1 MVVPQDTTDLL
12 SLTIHC
18 AVTYNPHMPK
28 NREPLPDF
36 ADVQV
41 RLKPVLGVAPGLY
54 LAVLYALALAALFF
68 LALVL
73 PGLKANGTRVSFATH
88 PAGAGVWVDGR
99 YLGATPCEGF
109 VPRGERTV
117 ELRKAFYRTTTIK
130 QKFAGRVLGSLFFPR
145 RAAVRAELPVSD
157 PQGLASWS
165 AGQVAQWGLLREFSP
180 AYPLP
185 PLLRESVASLARLR
199 TPDGIARARTLL
211 LEGVATTDSEAELR
225 EVIAAAAAY
234 AARGGLLTPAA
245 VVRLLR
251 EGVALERGAA
261 SLPSWAALAL
271 DSDDPLHA
279 RLLALPQM
287 TAHTQRVLA
296 AARAYDSAP
305 AVDSPLGP
313 LAVAGVRF
321 LPVPGG
327 VQIVGRTAADAAAR
341 LDAYLP
347 VPVRV
352 EPFLLGETEV
362 TRDQYAQFL
371 AAEPRWADRMA
382 LVRDGLATLQYLE
395 GWEGAHFPTGTGN
408 LPVVGVSRHA
418 AAAFCAWLTTRLPG
432 GLAGYAVRLPSEAEW
447 QRAAAAG
454 PTEDSVFLVPGGML
468 KAAGASQPG
477 RFGHRDLWGNAWEWS
492 RDAYLPMR
500 NLLSPLDPAAPDP
513 LAALSGAEAVVK
525 GGSWSSSREDFRSFV
540 RGSQPPDWCTPY
552 TGFRAAVVRGADPAR
567 APGAHP

>member
-1 MVVPQDTTDLL
+1 MVVAQDTTDPL

-54 LAVLYALALAALFF
+54 LAVLYAFALAALLFF
-68 LALVL
+68 VFVF
-73 PGLKANGTRVSFATH
+73 PGLRANGTRVSFATH

-109 VPRGERTV
+109 VAAGERTV
-117 ELRKAFYRTTTIK
+117 ELRKAFYKTTTTK

-145 RAAVRAELPVSD
+145 RATVRSELPVSD

-185 PLLRESVASLARLR
+185 PLLRESVGSLARLR
-199 TPDGIARARTLL
+199 TPDGLARARALL
-211 LEGVATTDSEAELR
+211 LEGIAAVDSEAELR
-225 EVIAAAAAY
+225 EAIAAAGAY
-234 AARGGLLTPAA
+234 AARGALLTPPS
-245 VVRLLR
+245 VVRLVR
-251 EGVALERGAA
+251 EGAAFARGAA
-261 SLPSWAALAL
+261 SLPSWAVLAL
-271 DSDDPLHA
+271 DPDDPLRA

-287 TAHTQRVLA
+287 GAHAQRALA
-296 AARAYDSAP
+296 TARAYEAVPPVAP
-305 AVDSPLGP
+305 PLGP
-313 LAVAGVRF
+313 MTIAGIRF

-327 VQIVGRTAADAAAR
+327 VQIVGRPAADAAAR

-352 EPFLLGETEV
+352 DPFLLGETEV

-382 LVRDGLATLQYLE
+382 LLRDGLVTGQYLD
-395 GWEGAHFPTGTGN
+395 GWDGARFPAGTGN

-432 GLAGYAVRLPSEAEW
+432 GMTGYAVRLPSEAEW

-454 PTEDSVFLVPGGML
+454 PAEDAVFLAPGGAL
-468 KAAGASQPG
+468 KAAGASRPG
-477 RFGHRDLWGNAWEWS
+477 RFGHRDLWGNAWEWT

-525 GGSWSSSREDFRSFV
+525 GGSWANSREDFGSFV

-552 TGFRAAVVRGADPAR
+552 TGFRAAITRGTDTTS